1 MNPPGLY
8 PTAPQIPPRWS
19 WHYHKL
25 QSLRDRLLDSRDD
38 QLGQVAG
45 VDEPFSVDP
54 ADSASDETDHEAALG
69 ILARDQDML
78 LEVNAAIR
86 RILEGSYGIC
96 EASGQPIPPD
106 RLRAVPWT
114 RYTREVEERLEAAAR
129 SAPQPARPQSPA
141 EPGPEPGPGPGPGPQ
156 S

>member
-45 VDEPFSVDP
+45 VEEPFSVDP

-114 RYTREVEERLEAAAR
+114 RYTREVEERLEQAAR
-129 SAPQPARPQSPA
+129 SGPPPASIPSPA
-141 EPGPEPGPGPGPGPQ
+141 EPEPGPQ

>member
-8 PTAPQIPPRWS
+8 PTAPPIPPRWS

-45 VDEPFSVDP
+45 VEEPFSVDP

-114 RYTREVEERLEAAAR
+114 RYTREVEARLEQAAHSVPR
-129 SAPQPARPQSPA
+129 PAGHQSPA
-141 EPGPEPGPGPGPGPQ
+141 EPGSEPP

>member
-45 VDEPFSVDP
+45 VEEPFSVDP

-114 RYTREVEERLEAAAR
+114 RYTREVEERLEQAAR
-129 SAPQPARPQSPA
+129 SGPPPASNPSPA
-141 EPGPEPGPGPGPGPQ
+141 EPEPGPQ

>member
-45 VDEPFSVDP
+45 VEEPFSVDP

-69 ILARDQDML
+69 ILARDHDML

-114 RYTREVEERLEAAAR
+114 RYTREVEERLEQAAR
-129 SAPQPARPQSPA
+129 SGTNPSPA
-141 EPGPEPGPGPGPGPQ
+141 EPEPQ

>member
-19 WHYHKL
+19 WHYRKL

-38 QLGQVAG
+38 QLDQVAG
-45 VDEPFSVDP
+45 VEEPFSVDP

-114 RYTREVEERLEAAAR
+114 RYTREVEERLEQAAR
-129 SAPQPARPQSPA
+129 SGPPPASNPSPA
-141 EPGPEPGPGPGPGPQ
+141 EPEPGPQ

>member
-19 WHYHKL
+19 WHYQKL

-38 QLGQVAG
+38 QLDQVAG
-45 VDEPFSVDP
+45 VEEPFSVDP

-114 RYTREVEERLEAAAR
+114 RYTREVEERLEQAAR
-129 SAPQPARPQSPA
+129 SGPPPASNPSPA
-141 EPGPEPGPGPGPGPQ
+141 EPEPGPQ